1 MNTKQ
6 KIKMIVTGERP
17 LIDVWYY
24 IQGNYR
30 YYFYYGGQ
38 LSKRFAILAWLRKRV
53 LRKHIKEQ
61 IDFRIKVMDP
71 QCYNEG
77 SCKICG
83 CETTKLQMA
92 DKSCDGNCYPHMMP
106 AFKWQH
112 VRNIIYDYYKVR
124 NNV

>member
-1 MNTKQ
+1 MNTKE
-6 KIKMIVTGERP
+6 KIKQIVTGQKP

-24 IQGNYR
+24 IQGNFR
-30 YYFYYGGQ
+30 YYFYYGGN
-38 LSKRFAILAWLRKRV
+38 LSKKFPLIAWLRKRV
-53 LRKHIKEQ
+53 IRKHIKEQ
-61 IDFRIKVMDP
+61 ITFRIQVMDS

-92 DKSCDGNCYPHMMP
+92 DKACEGNCYPHMLP
-106 AFKWQH
+106 LSKWKH
-112 VRNIIYDYYKVR
+112 VKNIIYDYYKVR